1 MNYWITTHWP
11 VPESIRRFLWH
22 VYVKRTWHLRRL
34 PEIGDIVLVYETKT
48 SPTCWARLCRGHR
61 RTGELFDVR
70 KGVGGIIG
78 KMTVC
83 GTKRDLCADD
93 VLLDYG
99 DLCDDEGFPWEI
111 IPCDRWCRCDDPL
124 LRSDLMKALGKRP
137 DIPPRFL
144 FLWPVPGGSVQG
156 LLHRIGCNGC
166 VGRA

>member
-1 MNYWITTHWP
+1 M
-11 VPESIRRFLWH
+11 
-22 VYVKRTWHLRRL
+22 
-34 PEIGDIVLVYETKT
+34 
-48 SPTCWARLCRGHR
+48 
-61 RTGELFDVR
+61 R

-83 GTKRDLCADD
+83 GTKRNLCADD

-124 LRSDLMKALGKRP
+124 LRSDLMKALGKPRRT
-137 DIPPRFL
+137 PPRFL
-144 FLWPVPGGSVQG
+144 CLYRVPQEFVPQ